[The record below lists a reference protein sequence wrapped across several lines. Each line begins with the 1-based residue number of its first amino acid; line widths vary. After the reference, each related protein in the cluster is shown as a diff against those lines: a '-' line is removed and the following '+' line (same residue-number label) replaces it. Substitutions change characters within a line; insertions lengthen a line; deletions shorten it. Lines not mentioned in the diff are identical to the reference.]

1 MTASHMF
8 YALLHIFLFF
18 TTSKVKNHK
27 ISDTTRSKI
36 EVDFRQRSLTEDHNW
51 STNPQCPEEGSVMLQ
66 YQISI
71 NSIYLTTNRIQ
82 YVYICAWDVNNK

>member
-1 MTASHMF
+1 MQVDLILMTASHMF

-36 EVDFRQRSLTEDHNW
+36 EVDFRQRSLTEDHN
-51 STNPQCPEEGSVMLQ
+51 
-66 YQISI
+66 
-71 NSIYLTTNRIQ
+71 
-82 YVYICAWDVNNK
+82 